1 VNFIGATLIAFLV
14 IVLSIGAAV
23 VSAALVTL
31 LGLAC
36 VVVGLVLAVIG
47 MFVQLFHWCVDFVK
61 YRGESPEEEG
71 ED

>member
-1 VNFIGATLIAFLV
+1 MNFICAVLAIFLV
-14 IVLSIGAAV
+14 VVLSIGAAV
-23 VSAALVTL
+23 VGAALVTI

-61 YRGESPEEEG
+61 YRGESLEEEG